1 MPGRELKHARRIDW
15 GTPPRVE
22 TRAETPSIA
31 LVELPTLLSQELAQ
45 QFRGSEKREIQA
57 QIIINEISQ
66 NHRRITDLDEYAVK
80 QSRNRDSE
88 GAATTYSRVQ
98 TLRARNKQLVQALQL
113 HFSEYTAK
121 LANDSLLTQYS

>member
-15 GTPPRVE
+15 GTPPK
-22 TRAETPSIA
+22 AETPS
-31 LVELPTLLSQELAQ
+31 LTLLEVPTLLSQELAQ
-45 QFRGSEKREIQA
+45 QFLGSEKREVQA

-66 NHRRITDLDEYAVK
+66 NHRRITELDGHAVK

-98 TLRARNKQLVQALQL
+98 TLRARNKQLVQALQRY
-113 HFSEYTAK
+113 FAEYTAK